1 MFQLLRL
8 KIKEKLEFFYH
19 KEITVES
26 PSRQRADL
34 AIPLFK
40 LAKQTNK
47 KSIELAE
54 EIKVLLQ
61 HEPYLQTL
69 LFERGFLNIFF
80 NRKAFAE
87 KVLTEINKQK
97 AEYGTLKP
105 TGKVVCIDYSS
116 PNIAKNFSVGH
127 LRSTVIGAAL
137 YNLYEKRGYQAIGIN
152 HLGDWGTQFGKLIVA
167 YNLWGDEELLKRDTI
182 DYLQK
187 LYVKFHQEEL
197 KIPEFEEQARKAFKK
212 LEDNDEQSIKLWEH
226 FKELSL
232 IEFKKVYDILGVSF
246 DYYQGESFYN
256 DKMDRIVEILV
267 EKNLLIEDQGAL
279 VVRLDNYNLPPALI
293 KRTDGATLYLTRDL
307 AALLYRSENYLFDK
321 ILYVVGN
328 EQKLHFQQLKLVSE
342 LMDYDFKIEHV
353 NFGLIL
359 IDGKKM
365 ATRSGKVVNLID
377 VIDNAIERAYQTIES
392 KNPQLKNKKQVAQ
405 AIGISAIVFNDL
417 KNDRNLDID
426 FDLDQML
433 SFEGMTGPYLQYSSV
448 RIHSIL
454 KDQEIKQAK
463 DLTVFEDDVT
473 YNLILQLSQFS
484 HVLDRSI
491 EENGPHLLSRYLL
504 NLARSFN
511 QFYAAHKIIV
521 ETETI
526 RNSYLYLIKATRI
539 VLNEG
544 LRLLGM
550 TALDEM

>member
-1 MFQLLRL
+1 M
-8 KIKEKLEFFYH
+8 
-19 KEITVES
+19 
-26 PSRQRADL
+26 
-34 AIPLFK
+34 
-40 LAKQTNK
+40 
-47 KSIELAE
+47 
-54 EIKVLLQ
+54 
-61 HEPYLQTL
+61 
-69 LFERGFLNIFF
+69 
-80 NRKAFAE
+80 
-87 KVLTEINKQK
+87 
-97 AEYGTLKP
+97 
-105 TGKVVCIDYSS
+105 
-116 PNIAKNFSVGH
+116 
-127 LRSTVIGAAL
+127 
-137 YNLYEKRGYQAIGIN
+137 
-152 HLGDWGTQFGKLIVA
+152 
-167 YNLWGDEELLKRDTI
+167 
-182 DYLQK
+182 
-187 LYVKFHQEEL
+187 
-197 KIPEFEEQARKAFKK
+197 
-212 LEDNDEQSIKLWEH
+212 
-226 FKELSL
+226 
-232 IEFKKVYDILGVSF
+232 
-246 DYYQGESFYN
+246 
-256 DKMDRIVEILV
+256 
-267 EKNLLIEDQGAL
+267 
-279 VVRLDNYNLPPALI
+279 
-293 KRTDGATLYLTRDL
+293 

-405 AIGISAIVFNDL
+405 AIGISAIVFN
-417 KNDRNLDID
+417 D